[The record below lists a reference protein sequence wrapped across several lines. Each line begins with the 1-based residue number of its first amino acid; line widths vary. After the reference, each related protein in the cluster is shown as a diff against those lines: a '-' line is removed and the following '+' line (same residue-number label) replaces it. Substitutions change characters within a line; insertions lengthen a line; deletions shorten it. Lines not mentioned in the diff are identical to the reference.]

1 MKPNLVK
8 VNKVIQHV
16 GIVLLAL
23 MILLSS
29 VAATHPTAVNSKSVT
44 ETAISQYIAAQSNP
58 QLSDEEKIKTA
69 IDTYFTTRY
78 EGQELLAAQDFSPV
92 LEDNSLAWV
101 QKEKDK
107 REIELYLASL
117 FDLKY
122 VTYNYTL
129 DYDSIEIKN
138 NKATV
143 LLRESHTVVFE
154 ALAPEPSELFNLPH
168 VFTLHNRKGQW
179 VIYKD
184 EYQDELSEE
193 MSQLNKEQIKK
204 IVDQN
209 YIEDQ
214 NQKSQGPDTSE
225 VLTIPSTIDRT
236 TYTYSRSL
244 STGYADNHVASTCY
258 PNSGCN
264 YNTAYYKTEPDTDC
278 ANFVSQSI
286 YAGEGKT
293 PPDTSGMTTAAN
305 RSYTYDWYYVFN
317 HPANTQNGS
326 GSRPWVDVQRQMD
339 FIRNNLQNESIGP
352 YGYLAT
358 FSSAAAGD
366 PVYISQYTTHD
377 HEGII
382 ITKGSSLSTTTIDA
396 HTNDRKHYP
405 LSNWATYTPEYVHI
419 QGWQK

>member
-1 MKPNLVK
+1 MKHNLK
-8 VNKVIQHV
+8 SNKVLQYL
-16 GIVLLAL
+16 GTVLFAL

-44 ETAISQYIAAQSNP
+44 ETAISQYVAAQSNP

-69 IDTYFTTRY
+69 IDAYFTTRY

-92 LEDNSLAWV
+92 LEDNSLAWI

-138 NKATV
+138 NKATI

-225 VLTIPSTIDRT
+225 VLTIPSSIDRT
-236 TYTYSRSL
+236 TYAYSRSL
-244 STGYADNHVASTCY
+244 ATAYADAHVTS
-258 PNSGCN
+258 
-264 YNTAYYKTEPDTDC
+264 YNTAYYKTEYYGTTCVDC
-278 ANFVSQSI
+278 ANFVSQAI

-317 HPANTQNGS
+317 NPPNTQNGS
-326 GSRPWVDVQRQMD
+326 GSQPWVNVQRQMD
-339 FIRNNLQNESIGP
+339 FIRNNAQNESVGP
-352 YGYLAT
+352 YGYYAA
-358 FSSAAAGD
+358 FSSATAGD
-366 PVYISQYTTHD
+366 PVYISQSGTHD

-382 ITKGSSLSTTTIDA
+382 ISKGSSLSTTTIDA
-396 HTNDRKHYP
+396 HCTNRYHYA
-405 LSNWATYTPEYVHI
+405 LSYWATYTPEYVHI

>member
-107 REIELYLASL
+107 REIEFYLASL

-168 VFTLHNRKGQW
+168 VFTL
-179 VIYKD
+179 
-184 EYQDELSEE
+184 
-193 MSQLNKEQIKK
+193 
-204 IVDQN
+204 
-209 YIEDQ
+209 
-214 NQKSQGPDTSE
+214 
-225 VLTIPSTIDRT
+225 
-236 TYTYSRSL
+236 
-244 STGYADNHVASTCY
+244 
-258 PNSGCN
+258 
-264 YNTAYYKTEPDTDC
+264 
-278 ANFVSQSI
+278 
-286 YAGEGKT
+286 
-293 PPDTSGMTTAAN
+293 
-305 RSYTYDWYYVFN
+305 
-317 HPANTQNGS
+317 
-326 GSRPWVDVQRQMD
+326 
-339 FIRNNLQNESIGP
+339 
-352 YGYLAT
+352 LAT
-358 FSSAAAGD
+358 
-366 PVYISQYTTHD
+366 
-377 HEGII
+377 
-382 ITKGSSLSTTTIDA
+382 
-396 HTNDRKHYP
+396 
-405 LSNWATYTPEYVHI
+405 
-419 QGWQK
+419 